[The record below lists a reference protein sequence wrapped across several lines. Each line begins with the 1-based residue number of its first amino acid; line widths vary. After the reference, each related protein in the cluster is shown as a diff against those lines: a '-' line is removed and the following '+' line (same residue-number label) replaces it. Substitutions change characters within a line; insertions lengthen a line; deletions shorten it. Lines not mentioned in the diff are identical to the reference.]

1 MNEYIHKHDMKMM
14 ASHEL
19 LLCVHTYMHVFA
31 VAGAVAGSIGQTVVY
46 PLDTVRRR
54 MQMQGVLQL
63 CCSVLQCVAVC
74 CSVCSSVMQCG
85 TVCCS
90 VLQCVAVVLQLCC
103 SVVSICWIRCV
114 AEYVLWM

>member
-54 MQMQGVLQL
+54 MQMQGVLQ
-63 CCSVLQCVAVC
+63 CVAVC
-74 CSVCSSVMQCG
+74 CSV
-85 TVCCS
+85 
-90 VLQCVAVVLQLCC
+90 LLCVAACVL
-103 SVVSICWIRCV
+103 V
-114 AEYVLWM
+114 